1 MIIHHESCL
10 ARSGY
15 KTTSPGDCRGAT
27 LCSEVWSSGWVDD
40 NHCLQQSTVLLPIC
54 DADVVLGLLQP
65 KWLGVGRLGGPDWH
79 WAWGTRVKMIT
90 WEWNMERVAN
100 KSWVA
105 GHLPCTDIGI
115 IALHK
120 YYVHFFLIEDDVS

>member
-1 MIIHHESCL
+1 M
-10 ARSGY
+10 
-15 KTTSPGDCRGAT
+15 
-27 LCSEVWSSGWVDD
+27 
-40 NHCLQQSTVLLPIC
+40 QQSTVLLPIC

-79 WAWGTRVKMIT
+79 WAWGARVKMIT